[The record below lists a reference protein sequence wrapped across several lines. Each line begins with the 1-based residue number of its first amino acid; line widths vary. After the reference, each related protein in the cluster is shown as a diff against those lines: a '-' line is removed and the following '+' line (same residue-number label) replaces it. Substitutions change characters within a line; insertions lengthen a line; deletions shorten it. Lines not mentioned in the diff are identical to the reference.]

1 MPAQAIN
8 IQQPAQSDQERK
20 PLLSNPVLGMLLF
33 ITMEMMFFAALISS
47 FTIIKANALF
57 WPPPQQPRL
66 PVEATA
72 GNTLIL
78 IASAVFL
85 FFANKAFAKPETRAK
100 AQKLLSLCF
109 LGGLTFVLIQG
120 FEWIRLIGYGLT
132 MTSSTYGSF
141 FYLIIG
147 THALHVIGA
156 LGVLLACLIR
166 FKKNTVTPAFFHSS
180 QIFWYFVVGVWPI
193 LYTLVYLT

>member
-1 MPAQAIN
+1 MS
-8 IQQPAQSDQERK
+8 AQSISIPTDSGRK

-33 ITMEMMFFAALISS
+33 VTMEMMFFAALISS

-66 PVEATA
+66 PIEATA

-85 FFANKAFAKPETRAK
+85 FFANRAFAKPETREK
-100 AQKLLSLCF
+100 AQKMLSLCF
-109 LGGLTFVLIQG
+109 LGGLAFVLIQG

-166 FKKNTVTPAFFHSS
+166 FKKNTVTPAFFHAT